1 MLPSLYTV
9 LVGGIKKRKPVNACF
24 CLNKHLD
31 ASVTM
36 VLGVIWVYLTH
47 FKGRAVLLQK
57 NLKPLSASFR
67 LKKNASMYQEL
78 WYEGLAGSL
87 GHILKA
93 GLFFQKEN

>member
-1 MLPSLYTV
+1 M
-9 LVGGIKKRKPVNACF
+9 NACF

-57 NLKPLSASFR
+57 FETIKRMFPLE
-67 LKKNASMYQEL
+67 KNASMYQEL

-93 GLFFQKEN
+93 GLFFRKEN

>member
-57 NLKPLSASFR
+57 IETIKRMFPLE
-67 LKKNASMYQEL
+67 KNAFMQGRI
-78 WYEGLAGSL
+78 WPT
-87 GHILKA
+87 I
-93 GLFFQKEN
+93 